1 MPFHAKQKHLV
12 TQGDINL
19 LLQEQDFNFDI
30 ICKYFTG
37 AKDNRYGD
45 LQSLRP
51 VSYAPISLPDKY
63 QIETVNGFVN
73 ITLND
78 FFLISA
84 ISDFAQNCPKITV
97 STCEPL
103 SSEYR
108 LFVFNIFI
116 REIWQI
122 PQSFA
127 LTETSNLSSF
137 DSFNVRRLCV
147 MAFYLIL
154 QTTHLKE
161 KNSQNSES
169 LQKLYDTFSSEL
181 YNILTA
187 GVLKET
193 SDLLKAL
200 TLCAIK
206 LSVNIPAFREA

>member
-1 MPFHAKQKHLV
+1 MPFHAKQKHLA

-19 LLQEQDFNFDI
+19 LLQEENFNFDI

-51 VSYAPISLPDKY
+51 VSYAPLSLPDKY
-63 QIETVNGFVN
+63 KIETVNGFVN

-78 FFLISA
+78 SFLISA

-97 STCEPL
+97 NTCAPL

-108 LFVFNIFI
+108 LFVFNIFTT
-116 REIWQI
+116 EIWQS
-122 PQSFA
+122 PSDFFSF
-127 LTETSNLSSF
+127 ENF
-137 DSFNVRRLCV
+137 HVRRLAV

-154 QTTHLKE
+154 QSTRQKE
-161 KNSQNSES
+161 KDPQKSES
-169 LQKLYDTFSSEL
+169 FQKLYDTFSSEL
-181 YNILTA
+181 YDTLTA

-193 SDLLKAL
+193 SDLLKTL

-206 LSVNIPAFREA
+206 LSINIPAYREA